1 MRLRALEPEDLD
13 FLYTLENDQDL
24 WDSSESDAP
33 YSKYILKQ
41 YIAQS
46 QSFFT
51 SGELRLII
59 EICEK
64 DKQPKCI
71 GIVDLTNYAP
81 QSSRAQVGIAILK
94 EYRKQGYAYKAIQ
107 LLETLVL
114 RKLNLHSLYAYVS
127 TSNIA
132 SYNLFCK
139 CGYSPIALL
148 PEWSF
153 HNGKYED
160 VHLFHKVLRQNH

>member
-33 YSKYILKQ
+33 YSRYILKQ

-46 QSFFT
+46 QSFFA

-59 EICEK
+59 EVSEK
-64 DKQPKCI
+64 NDYPKSI
-71 GIVDLTNYAP
+71 GIVDLTNYSP
-81 QSSRAQVGIAILK
+81 QSSRAQIGIAILK
-94 EYRKQGYAYKAIQ
+94 KYRKQGYAYKAIQ
-107 LLETLVL
+107 LLENLVL
-114 RKLNLHSLYAYVS
+114 RKLNIHTLHAYVS
-127 TSNIA
+127 KSNTA
-132 SYNLFCK
+132 SYNLFYK
-139 CGYSPIALL
+139 SGYSHIALL

-153 HNGKYED
+153 HNGAYED
-160 VHLFHKVLRQNH
+160 VHLFHKILKHKP